1 MESEPPAV
9 GGSEPAAATPSPGA
23 TDPAVPDANDPTAA
37 STSQSIVATAREI
50 WAEERVE
57 VVAAILLSLAT
68 VLSAWG
74 AYQATRWSG
83 EQANNY
89 ARSAALRAESGRH
102 GTIASRQ
109 IQIDVQTFI
118 AWVDA
123 TGNRDQRL
131 ADFYVERFR
140 PEFLPPFTAWRLG
153 ADVDSEGLPE
163 GTPFDQP
170 AYVNAEQ
177 VLANDLFAQADVA
190 LAEAQLDNQISDN
203 FVLTAVLFASVL
215 FFAGIA
221 ARFRPQW
228 IRWTMIGVA
237 LMVFGIGLV
246 AEFLL
251 PQNVGF

>member
-1 MESEPPAV
+1 MTSDPVEAESA
-9 GGSEPAAATPSPGA
+9 PAADGE
-23 TDPAVPDANDPTAA
+23 PDSEAHG
-37 STSQSIVATAREI
+37 IVATAREI

-123 TGNRDQRL
+123 AATDDQRL

-140 PEFLPPFTAWRLG
+140 PEFIPAFTAWRLQPG
-153 ADVDSEGLPE
+153 VDSEGLPE

-170 AYVNAEQ
+170 EYVNAEQ
-177 VLANDLFAQADVA
+177 ATAEKLFADADAA
-190 LAEAQLDNQISDN
+190 LAEAQWNNQISDD

-228 IRWTMIGVA
+228 IRWTMLGVA
-237 LMVFGIGLV
+237 VVVFGIGLV
-246 AEFLL
+246 VEFLL

>member
-1 MESEPPAV
+1 MA
-9 GGSEPAAATPSPGA
+9 SEPAEPEPAAHE
-23 TDPAVPDANDPTAA
+23 PAHEPAA
-37 STSQSIVATAREI
+37 HEPAQGIVATAREI

-89 ARSAALRAESGRH
+89 AESAALRAESGRH

-123 TGNRDQRL
+123 AAQDDQRL

-140 PEFLPPFTAWRLG
+140 PEFLPAFTAWRLQPG
-153 ADVDSEGLPE
+153 VGSEGLPE

-170 AYVNAEQ
+170 EYVNAEQ
-177 VLANDLFAQADVA
+177 SIANDLFAQADAA
-190 LAEAQLDNQISDN
+190 LAEAQWNNQISDN

-228 IRWTMIGVA
+228 IRWTMLGVA
-237 LMVFGIGLV
+237 VVVFGIGLIV
-246 AEFLL
+246 EFLL

>member
-1 MESEPPAV
+1 MASDPAA
-9 GGSEPAAATPSPGA
+9 GPEAATAADPDSPAAHEPAQG
-23 TDPAVPDANDPTAA
+23 
-37 STSQSIVATAREI
+37 IVATAREI

-89 ARSAALRAESGRH
+89 AESAARRAESGRH
-102 GTIASRQ
+102 GTVASRQ

-123 TGNRDQRL
+123 EGQGDQRL

-140 PEFLPPFTAWRLG
+140 EEFLPAFTAWRLSG
-153 ADVDSEGLPE
+153 DGGSEGLPE
-163 GTPFDQP
+163 GTPFEMP
-170 AYVNAEQ
+170 EYVNAEQ
-177 VLANDLFAQADVA
+177 AIANDLFAQADAA
-190 LAEAQLDNQISDN
+190 LAEAQWNNQISDN

-228 IRWTMIGVA
+228 IRWTMLGVA
-237 LMVFGIGLV
+237 LIVFGIGLV
-246 AEFLL
+246 VEFLL

>member
-1 MESEPPAV
+1 MASDPPVPA
-9 GGSEPAAATPSPGA
+9 EAAAATQPE
-23 TDPAVPDANDPTAA
+23 PAVPAA
-37 STSQSIVATAREI
+37 SPPPDASQGIVATAREI

-89 ARSAALRAESGRH
+89 AESASLRAESGRH
-102 GTIASRQ
+102 GTVASRQ

-123 TGNRDQRL
+123 EGNGDQRL

-140 PEFLPPFTAWRLG
+140 EEFLPAFTAWRLS
-153 ADVDSEGLPE
+153 ADLGSEGLPE
-163 GTPFDQP
+163 GTPFDRP
-170 AYVNAEQ
+170 DYVNAEQ
-177 VLANDLFAQADVA
+177 VKANDLFAQADAA
-190 LAEAQLDNQISDN
+190 LAEAQWNNQISDN

-228 IRWTMIGVA
+228 IRWSMLGVA
-237 LMVFGIGLV
+237 LVVFGIGLV
-246 AEFLL
+246 VEFLL
-251 PQNVGF
+251 PQNVGI